1 MSGGVSY
8 LIPASVP
15 LHIFADHISL
25 VRRKIVR
32 NGVWIGEE
40 KEGRGTA
47 LKRRDGPFFKSPGK
61 ETTANP

>member
-47 LKRRDGPFFKSPGK
+47 LKRRDGPF
-61 ETTANP
+61 